1 MSWQISRITMRESQA
16 TIMKTNVVL
25 IGFMGVGKSVTGKL
39 LAQKLGYRFV
49 DTDKV
54 IEQKYKRKIKDI
66 FAQEGEA
73 AFRAMESEVIRELSG
88 RTSLVIST
96 GGGVAA
102 KKDDMEFLRSTGIV
116 ISLMA
121 LPETIYKRTNNSK
134 RPLLAA
140 KSPEER
146 LTVIRELLAQRMK
159 YYQQADFILA
169 TDFTNPLQN
178 ADEIQRYIKK
188 RSKRSNKK

>member
-1 MSWQISRITMRESQA
+1 MSWQILRITMRESQA

-102 KKDDMEFLRSTGIV
+102 KKDDMEILRSTGIV

-146 LTVIRELLAQRMK
+146 VTVIKELLAQRMK
-159 YYQQADFILA
+159 YYQQADLILA